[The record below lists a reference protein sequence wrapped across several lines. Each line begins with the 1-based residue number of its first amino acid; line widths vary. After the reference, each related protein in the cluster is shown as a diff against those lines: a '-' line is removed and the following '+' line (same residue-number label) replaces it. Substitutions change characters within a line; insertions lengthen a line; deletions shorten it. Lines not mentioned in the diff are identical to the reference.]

1 MYLWTRKLPLNFGSH
16 ADLVPDRRIIFE
28 VILPLWQKGEN
39 LATFIDNS
47 RRCLRIHTKF
57 SFLKII
63 NFVRICL
70 TGNKRFDFGADSNH
84 NPDTRIFSE
93 LLPLLY
99 YNTWR
104 MNCPAWSRSA
114 LRVLLLIS
122 CSYYI
127 LQGCLVFTLVCLS
140 VCQQDNSKI
149 RRWMLITFLEEWDV
163 RLSVSWLGL
172 AFDGHLVQDESR
184 CGSGNLKNK

>member
-16 ADLVPDRRIIFE
+16 ADLVPDRRIFE

-47 RRCLRIHTKF
+47 GRCLRIHTKF

-84 NPDTRIFSE
+84 NPDTRIFVTTALLQYLEDE
-93 LLPLLY
+93 LPSLEQICAPSAPVNFMQLLHPP
-99 YNTWR
+99 R
-104 MNCPAWSRSA
+104 M
-114 LRVLLLIS
+114 S
-122 CSYYI
+122 CFYP
-127 LQGCLVFTLVCLS
+127 CLSVCLS
-140 VCQQDNSKI
+140 VSRIIPK
-149 RRWMLITFLEEWDV
+149 FV
-163 RLSVSWLGL
+163 
-172 AFDGHLVQDESR
+172 DE
-184 CGSGNLKNK
+184 CW